1 MIAPA
6 LILRHLARP
15 AVLAGVFAA
24 IAPGSSRAATPPQ
37 LVLQNGR
44 AVPIAAVSFQNGQLL
59 VKETTPEFAANTA
72 IPMAQADYVT
82 GDKPAEI
89 NQAIALMLTG
99 KPRDA
104 AKLLDP
110 LLTQHLCT
118 NKLPGNFWLEA
129 ARAATIAHALDANP
143 KAAGDLI
150 KAISDATPAQGTDPY
165 YNLVRAISQAGA
177 AKVQDGVDAY
187 GVIAND
193 NLPADLCAYA
203 AFFRAEL
210 LREHKRDA
218 EALEGYLSISCLF
231 PSGGL
236 TINGLARFR
245 AAELLV
251 AMKRRDEA
259 LALAN
264 SATRC
269 VRGTAVEESLKKLLE
284 SIQ

>member
-6 LILRHLARP
+6 MILRHLARP
-15 AVLAGVFAA
+15 ALLAGAFAA
-24 IAPGSSRAATPPQ
+24 LTPAARAAVPPH

-44 AVPIAAVSFQNGQLL
+44 AVPVSAVALQNGQLL
-59 VKETTPEFAANTA
+59 VKTASADFAANTS
-72 IPMAQADYVT
+72 IPLAQADYIT

-89 NQAIALMLTG
+89 NQAIALLLTG
-99 KPRDA
+99 QPREA
-104 AKLLDP
+104 AKLLEP
-110 LLTQHLCT
+110 LLAEHQFSA
-118 NKLPGNFWLEA
+118 KLPGNFWLEA
-129 ARAATIAHALDANP
+129 ARATTVAHALDANT
-143 KAAGDLI
+143 KAANDLI
-150 KAISDATPAQGTDPY
+150 KAISEATPAQGTDPY
-165 YNLVRAISQAGA
+165 YNLVRALSQPGS
-177 AKVQDGVDAY
+177 AKLQDRLDSFN
-187 GVIAND
+187 VIAKD
-193 NLPADLCAYA
+193 NLPADLCAFA

-218 EALEGYLSISCLF
+218 EALEGYLTISCLF

-236 TINGLARFR
+236 TINGIARFR

-264 SATRC
+264 SSLRC
-269 VRGTAVEESLKKLLE
+269 VRGTTVEAPLKKLLE